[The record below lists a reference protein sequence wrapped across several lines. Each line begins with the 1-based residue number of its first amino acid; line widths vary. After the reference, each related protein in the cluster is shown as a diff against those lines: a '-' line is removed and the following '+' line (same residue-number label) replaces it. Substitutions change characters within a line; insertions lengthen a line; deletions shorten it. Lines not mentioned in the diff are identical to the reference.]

1 MAGALP
7 VPDDRVHPSFGD
19 RRDPMRRVRTEI
31 RGGAVRA
38 HPGVGT
44 VDRIGV
50 GVGVHRGCVRFGAA
64 WHGPILARNTSVP
77 ALPLDLGPVSLYLGT
92 SHLECVVERTPE
104 TAMTWTDERVETL
117 KKMWAEGQS
126 ASQIAKELGG
136 VTRNAVIGKVHRL
149 GLSNR
154 VGPGGAPEAEEE
166 DLIMPVPPRIDPP
179 PPESEEPVEPEVE
192 PEPLVAEAPADILAA
207 PSAVVTALPVRKLII
222 PAGQPLPPQPS
233 ANEIS
238 PEALASVR
246 EVEKRAKRLTLMELT
261 ERTCK
266 WPIGDPATED
276 FWFCGLPSL
285 PGKPYCEAHVGVAFQ
300 PMSARRDRRR

>member
-1 MAGALP
+1 M
-7 VPDDRVHPSFGD
+7 S
-19 RRDPMRRVRTEI
+19 
-31 RGGAVRA
+31 
-38 HPGVGT
+38 
-44 VDRIGV
+44 
-50 GVGVHRGCVRFGAA
+50 
-64 WHGPILARNTSVP
+64 
-77 ALPLDLGPVSLYLGT
+77 
-92 SHLECVVERTPE
+92 
-104 TAMTWTDERVETL
+104 WTDERVETL
-117 KKMWAEGQS
+117 KRMWAEGQS

-154 VGPGGAPEAEEE
+154 AGEGASMADEAEAAA
-166 DLIMPVPPRIDPP
+166 PAAPK
-179 PPESEEPVEPEVE
+179 PEVAAKPAE
-192 PEPLVAEAPADILAA
+192 PAAPKPAPKPAAERPAPAAA
-207 PSAVVTALPVRKLII
+207 PVVAAPVAPSNVTALPIRKAII

-246 EVEKRAKRLTLMELT
+246 EVEKRAKKLTLMELT

-276 FWFCGLPSL
+276 FWFCGLPSIA
-285 PGKPYCEAHVGVAFQ
+285 GKPYCEAHVGVAFQ

>member
-1 MAGALP
+1 M
-7 VPDDRVHPSFGD
+7 SW
-19 RRDPMRRVRTEI
+19 TE
-31 RGGAVRA
+31 
-38 HPGVGT
+38 
-44 VDRIGV
+44 
-50 GVGVHRGCVRFGAA
+50 
-64 WHGPILARNTSVP
+64 
-77 ALPLDLGPVSLYLGT
+77 
-92 SHLECVVERTPE
+92 
-104 TAMTWTDERVETL
+104 ERVETL
-117 KKMWAEGQS
+117 KTMWSDGQS

-154 VGPGGAPEAEEE
+154 TSGDGANAEPEAASGATPSDAAAGMAGTPEPVAAEAVVEPVVDTVEPEAEPA
-166 DLIMPVPPRIDPP
+166 PVADPVRP
-179 PPESEEPVEPEVE
+179 
-192 PEPLVAEAPADILAA
+192 A
-207 PSAVVTALPVRKLII
+207 PSPVQSVAQQVANNVTPLPLRKAIV

-246 EVEKRAKRLTLMELT
+246 EVEKHARRISLMDLT

-276 FWFCGLPSL
+276 FWFCGLPST

>member
-1 MAGALP
+1 M
-7 VPDDRVHPSFGD
+7 S
-19 RRDPMRRVRTEI
+19 
-31 RGGAVRA
+31 
-38 HPGVGT
+38 
-44 VDRIGV
+44 
-50 GVGVHRGCVRFGAA
+50 
-64 WHGPILARNTSVP
+64 
-77 ALPLDLGPVSLYLGT
+77 
-92 SHLECVVERTPE
+92 
-104 TAMTWTDERVETL
+104 WTDERVETL
-117 KKMWAEGQS
+117 KRMWAEGQS

-154 VGPGGAPEAEEE
+154 AGDGAAHGEE
-166 DLIMPVPPRIDPP
+166 
-179 PPESEEPVEPEVE
+179 
-192 PEPLVAEAPADILAA
+192 AEAPVAA
-207 PSAVVTALPVRKLII
+207 PAAAVRPEPAPRPAPEPAPRAAEPAPAPRPAAERPAPQPAAAAPASGATVTPLPVRKAII

-246 EVEKRAKRLTLMELT
+246 EVEKRARKLTLMELT

>member
-1 MAGALP
+1 M
-7 VPDDRVHPSFGD
+7 S
-19 RRDPMRRVRTEI
+19 
-31 RGGAVRA
+31 
-38 HPGVGT
+38 
-44 VDRIGV
+44 
-50 GVGVHRGCVRFGAA
+50 
-64 WHGPILARNTSVP
+64 
-77 ALPLDLGPVSLYLGT
+77 
-92 SHLECVVERTPE
+92 
-104 TAMTWTDERVETL
+104 WTDERVETL
-117 KKMWAEGQS
+117 KRMWADGQS

-154 VGPGGAPEAEEE
+154 GGPEIEEE
-166 DLIMPVPPRIDPP
+166 VAPVVAEPAPQTAPQAAPQTVPRPVPEPVSAKPVAAEPVRPVPAPQPAPAPQTAMPVSNLPI
-179 PPESEEPVEPEVE
+179 
-192 PEPLVAEAPADILAA
+192 PL
-207 PSAVVTALPVRKLII
+207 RKPIV

-233 ANEIS
+233 LNEIS

-246 EVEKRAKRLTLMELT
+246 EVEKRAKKLTLMELT

>member
-1 MAGALP
+1 M
-7 VPDDRVHPSFGD
+7 S
-19 RRDPMRRVRTEI
+19 
-31 RGGAVRA
+31 
-38 HPGVGT
+38 
-44 VDRIGV
+44 
-50 GVGVHRGCVRFGAA
+50 
-64 WHGPILARNTSVP
+64 
-77 ALPLDLGPVSLYLGT
+77 
-92 SHLECVVERTPE
+92 
-104 TAMTWTDERVETL
+104 WTDERVETL

-154 VGPGGAPEAEEE
+154 VGTGKTEEDEVDPAGTAATPMRADPQNRPAAESPAELAPAADRPAPPAGGAT
-166 DLIMPVPPRIDPP
+166 I
-179 PPESEEPVEPEVE
+179 
-192 PEPLVAEAPADILAA
+192 
-207 PSAVVTALPVRKLII
+207 TTLPTRKAII

-246 EVEKRAKRLTLMELT
+246 EVEKRARRLSLMELT

-266 WPIGDPATED
+266 WPIGDPATDD
-276 FWFCGLPSL
+276 FWFCGLPTQA
-285 PGKPYCEAHVGVAFQ
+285 GKPYCDAHVGVAFQ

>member
-1 MAGALP
+1 M
-7 VPDDRVHPSFGD
+7 S
-19 RRDPMRRVRTEI
+19 
-31 RGGAVRA
+31 
-38 HPGVGT
+38 
-44 VDRIGV
+44 
-50 GVGVHRGCVRFGAA
+50 
-64 WHGPILARNTSVP
+64 
-77 ALPLDLGPVSLYLGT
+77 
-92 SHLECVVERTPE
+92 
-104 TAMTWTDERVETL
+104 WTDERVETL

-154 VGPGGAPEAEEE
+154 VGGGKDEGEDEAPIVAAKPEPAARPAPE
-166 DLIMPVPPRIDPP
+166 PRP
-179 PPESEEPVEPEVE
+179 EPVAAS
-192 PEPLVAEAPADILAA
+192 PEPAPVEKPAPAAPAA
-207 PSAVVTALPVRKLII
+207 PTNVTPLPLRKAIV

-246 EVEKRAKRLTLMELT
+246 EVEKHAKKLTLMELT

>member
-1 MAGALP
+1 M
-7 VPDDRVHPSFGD
+7 S
-19 RRDPMRRVRTEI
+19 
-31 RGGAVRA
+31 
-38 HPGVGT
+38 
-44 VDRIGV
+44 
-50 GVGVHRGCVRFGAA
+50 
-64 WHGPILARNTSVP
+64 
-77 ALPLDLGPVSLYLGT
+77 
-92 SHLECVVERTPE
+92 
-104 TAMTWTDERVETL
+104 WTDERVETL
-117 KKMWAEGQS
+117 KRMWAEGQS

-154 VGPGGAPEAEEE
+154 AGEGAAASDDTDQPNPTRSEPSSPKPAEPAATKPAAAPKPAPERAA
-166 DLIMPVPPRIDPP
+166 PQ
-179 PPESEEPVEPEVE
+179 
-192 PEPLVAEAPADILAA
+192 AAPAA
-207 PSAVVTALPVRKLII
+207 PASGATVTPLPIRKAII

-246 EVEKRAKRLTLMELT
+246 EVEKRAKKLTLMELT

-276 FWFCGLPSL
+276 FWFCGLPSVA
-285 PGKPYCEAHVGVAFQ
+285 GKPYCEAHVGVAFQ

>member
-1 MAGALP
+1 M
-7 VPDDRVHPSFGD
+7 S
-19 RRDPMRRVRTEI
+19 
-31 RGGAVRA
+31 
-38 HPGVGT
+38 
-44 VDRIGV
+44 
-50 GVGVHRGCVRFGAA
+50 
-64 WHGPILARNTSVP
+64 
-77 ALPLDLGPVSLYLGT
+77 
-92 SHLECVVERTPE
+92 
-104 TAMTWTDERVETL
+104 WTDERVETL

-154 VGPGGAPEAEEE
+154 IGPGGEDGAEEE
-166 DLIMPVPPRIDPP
+166 LAALVAAAAILPEPPLADPVFEEPPRAATPVIPAA
-179 PPESEEPVEPEVE
+179 PERPAPI
-192 PEPLVAEAPADILAA
+192 AAAAAPASA
-207 PSAVVTALPVRKLII
+207 PTIAPIPLRKAII

-276 FWFCGLPSL
+276 FWFCGLPSVA
-285 PGKPYCEAHVGVAFQ
+285 GKPYCEAHVGVAFQ

>member
-1 MAGALP
+1 M
-7 VPDDRVHPSFGD
+7 S
-19 RRDPMRRVRTEI
+19 
-31 RGGAVRA
+31 
-38 HPGVGT
+38 
-44 VDRIGV
+44 
-50 GVGVHRGCVRFGAA
+50 
-64 WHGPILARNTSVP
+64 
-77 ALPLDLGPVSLYLGT
+77 
-92 SHLECVVERTPE
+92 
-104 TAMTWTDERVETL
+104 WTDERVETL

-154 VGPGGAPEAEEE
+154 VGPSGGKEDEDEVEVPVAPAAVVPPVRAAEPLRAPEPAAPRPPV
-166 DLIMPVPPRIDPP
+166 DRPVPPAFGAT
-179 PPESEEPVEPEVE
+179 VT
-192 PEPLVAEAPADILAA
+192 PLPI
-207 PSAVVTALPVRKLII
+207 RKAII

-266 WPIGDPATED
+266 WPIGDPATPD
-276 FWFCGLPSL
+276 FWFCGLPSVA
-285 PGKPYCEAHVGVAFQ
+285 GKPYCEAHVGVAFQ